1 MAPALLNQTVCVMD
15 ASGRLGSALVHR
27 LLQRGYA
34 VHAAVHNHDEL
45 QSFKRLSSEN
55 KKLRVFGSDPLDYH
69 SLMEALKGCCGLFY
83 SFELP
88 SDNPTYDEFV
98 GELEVRA
105 AHNVLEAC
113 AQTDT
118 IDKVVFTSSA
128 TAVIWRDQ
136 HNSVRSDVN
145 ERNWSDINFCKKF
158 KVGIG
163 NPIKRIFLIK
173 VRSLDFDVIES
184 VQLWHGLSKTVAEK
198 TAWALAMD
206 RGVNM
211 VSINAG
217 LLMHPNLSI
226 KDPYLLGAAEM
237 FKDGVFVAVDLG
249 FLVDAHICVF
259 EDSSSYGRYLC
270 FNRVL
275 NCSKD
280 VVKLSSMLLP
290 SSSPLGLEDE
300 GVHEQ
305 KISSQKLSKLMV
317 DFNSELQM
325 E

>member
-158 KVGIG
+158 K
-163 NPIKRIFLIK
+163 
-173 VRSLDFDVIES
+173 
-184 VQLWHGLSKTVAEK
+184 LWHGLSKTVAEK

-290 SSSPLGLEDE
+290 SSSPLGYNFFLLFIFM
-300 GVHEQ
+300 G
-305 KISSQKLSKLMV
+305 LSDIFDRIILFV
-317 DFNSELQM
+317 VARYRSLLT
-325 E
+325 